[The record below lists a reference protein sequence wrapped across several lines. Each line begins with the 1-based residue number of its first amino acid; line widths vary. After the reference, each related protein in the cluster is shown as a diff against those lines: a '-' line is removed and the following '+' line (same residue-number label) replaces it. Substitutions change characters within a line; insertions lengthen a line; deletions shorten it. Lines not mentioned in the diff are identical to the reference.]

1 MSHEYESVVLAAL
14 LHDIGKFCQRGC
26 TERAG
31 HWEMSAAFVEAKRHA
46 FRDPDLVKDLVGHH
60 HEARNMPSNA
70 KPSALTDPRRRI
82 LAYLVS
88 RADSL
93 SSRERPE
100 SERSEGSQGRAPL
113 DCVFAQVRLGC
124 SDVSGYD
131 GSRFK
136 YPLGKLYECSSF
148 PELREPGYQHDE
160 RAYESYVDSF
170 VAEFD
175 GLFREPFDGMVDSMT
190 SLLQK
195 YLWCVPSDTT
205 REMRDVSLSDHMKST
220 CALAACMYKYHDEVG
235 WDEKLVKDDNAPRFL
250 LVCGDISGIQKYIY
264 GIASVGHGGVAKRL
278 RGRSFRVSLLT
289 EAVALRLLKELG
301 LPQAC
306 KIIAAGGQFY
316 LIVPNTESAKK
327 TIDDVRTAIS
337 RWMLDEFCGELA
349 VSIDY
354 AELNGAKLAQG
365 EFDDVLQEVRQK
377 IARAKQRKFEDVIVE
392 GEKVFDLEFHGAGV
406 CPVCD
411 INPSRGVSESEG
423 PLPCD
428 RCELDSEIGRRLI
441 SADWLVFSE
450 RPGPDAVAMF
460 ESPVLYAS
468 LVSDEAAVRRL
479 EPIMAYSLRGAALA
493 SGVPCGFAPYAGYV
507 ARWRGVEE
515 YEEFKKAIARNSR
528 IAEREDYSDEALR
541 SGQAVKSFTALAYQS
556 RGAKLLG
563 VLRADVDHLGLI
575 FTMGLKGKASLS
587 RLATLSTMMNT
598 FFAHEMVKMVEYEFP
613 DTYIAYAGG
622 DDLMLV
628 GPWDKTLELAKRI
641 SDDFKRF
648 TASNPDITISAGI
661 GTFKPRV
668 PIATT
673 SVLTGEILE
682 AAKDAGRNRLSVFGT
697 TFTWD
702 RYDDVERWAD
712 RLIGG
717 IESETPISKGFL
729 YNLLGWQNKAELY
742 YSGRGDGSTAL
753 FRPHLAYTIGRLL
766 TNEEGRP
773 RIDDELYGMLLR
785 LLQPEG
791 RADWE
796 TLKAPI
802 TWASY
807 AVRKED

>member
-1 MSHEYESVVLAAL
+1 LSHEYESVLLAAL
-14 LHDIGKFCQRGC
+14 LHDIGKFCQRGI
-26 TERAG
+26 TESAG
-31 HWEMSAAFVEAKRHA
+31 HWKMSEAFVEANRHA
-46 FRDPDLVKDLVGHH
+46 FSDPDLVKDLVGHH
-60 HEARNMPSNA
+60 HEAYNMPSDA

-93 SSRERPE
+93 SSRER
-100 SERSEGSQGRAPL
+100 SEGERAEGFQSRAPL
-113 DCVFAQVRLGC
+113 DSVFAQVRLGR
-124 SDVSGYD
+124 SDVSDYD
-131 GSRFK
+131 GSGFK
-136 YPLGKLYECSSF
+136 YQLGKLYEFSSF
-148 PELREPGYQHDE
+148 PELREPGYQHDKQT
-160 RAYESYVDSF
+160 YEHYMDMF
-170 VAEFD
+170 CGEFKQ
-175 GLFREPFDGMVDSMT
+175 LFHKPFDGMVDSLT
-190 SLLQK
+190 SLLHK

-205 REMRDVSLSDHMKST
+205 QEMRDVSLSDHLKST
-220 CALAACMYKYHDEVG
+220 CALAACMYKYHEEVG
-235 WDEKLVKDDNAPRFL
+235 WDEELVKDDEAPRFL

-278 RGRSFRVSLLT
+278 RGRSFRISLLT

-316 LIVPNTESAKK
+316 LILPNTESAKK
-327 TIDDVRTAIS
+327 AVEGVRKSIS
-337 RWMLDEFCGELA
+337 SWMLEEFCGELA
-349 VSIDY
+349 VSMAY
-354 AELNGAKLAQG
+354 AEFNGAKLAQG
-365 EFDDVLQEVRQK
+365 EFDHVLQEVRQK

-392 GEKVFDLEFHGAGV
+392 GEKVFDLEFQGAGV
-406 CPVCD
+406 CPVCG
-411 INPSRGVSESEG
+411 INPSRGVSEPEG

-428 RCELDSEIGRRLI
+428 CCEQDSEIGTKLI
-441 SADWLVFSE
+441 SAGWLVFSE
-450 RPGPDAVAMF
+450 QQGSNAVAMF
-460 ESPVLYAS
+460 EDPVIYAS
-468 LVSDEAAVRRL
+468 LASDEAELRRL
-479 EPIMAYSLRGAALA
+479 KPIMSYSLKGATLV
-493 SGVPCGFAPYAGYV
+493 SEVPCGFAPYAGYV
-507 ARWRGVEE
+507 ARWKGLEE
-515 YEEFKKAIARNSR
+515 YNEAVARNSR
-528 IAEREDYSDEALR
+528 IAEYEDYSDEALR

-598 FFAHEMVKMVEYEFP
+598 FFAHELVKMVEREFP
-613 DTYIAYAGG
+613 DTYVAYAGG

-628 GPWDKTLELAKRI
+628 GPWDQTLKLAKRI

-648 TASNPDITISAGI
+648 AASNPDITISAGI
-661 GTFKPRV
+661 GTFKHRV

-702 RYDDVERWAD
+702 RYDDVERWTE
-712 RLIGG
+712 RLISG
-717 IESETPISKGFL
+717 IESDTPISKGFL
-729 YNLLGWQNKAELY
+729 YNLLDWQEKAELY
-742 YSGRGDGSTAL
+742 YSGRGDGRTAM
-753 FRPHLAYTIGRLL
+753 FRPHLAYAIGRLL
-766 TNEEGRP
+766 TDDEGRP
-773 RIDDELYGMLLR
+773 RIDDELYRMLMR

-791 RADWE
+791 KDDWKI
-796 TLKAPI
+796 LKAPI

>member
-1 MSHEYESVVLAAL
+1 MSE
-14 LHDIGKFCQRGC
+14 
-26 TERAG
+26 
-31 HWEMSAAFVEAKRHA
+31 AFVEANRHA
-46 FRDPDLVKDLVGHH
+46 FSDPDLVKDLVGHH
-60 HEARNMPSNA
+60 HEAYNMPSDA

-93 SSRERPE
+93 SSRER
-100 SERSEGSQGRAPL
+100 SEGERAEGFQSRAPL
-113 DCVFAQVRLGC
+113 DSVFAQVRLGR
-124 SDVSGYD
+124 SDVSDYD
-131 GSRFK
+131 GSGFK
-136 YPLGKLYECSSF
+136 YQLGKLYEFSSF
-148 PELREPGYQHDE
+148 PELREPGYQHDKQT
-160 RAYESYVDSF
+160 YEHYMDMF
-170 VAEFD
+170 CGEFKQ
-175 GLFREPFDGMVDSMT
+175 LFHKPFDGMVDSLT
-190 SLLQK
+190 SLLHK

-205 REMRDVSLSDHMKST
+205 QEMRDVSLSDHLKST
-220 CALAACMYKYHDEVG
+220 CALAACMYKYHEEVG
-235 WDEKLVKDDNAPRFL
+235 WDEELVKDDEAPRFL

-278 RGRSFRVSLLT
+278 RGRSFRISLLT

-316 LIVPNTESAKK
+316 LILPNTESAKK
-327 TIDDVRTAIS
+327 AVEGVRKSIS
-337 RWMLDEFCGELA
+337 SWMLEEFCGELA
-349 VSIDY
+349 VSMAY
-354 AELNGAKLAQG
+354 AEFNGAKLAQG
-365 EFDDVLQEVRQK
+365 EFDHVLQEVRQK

-392 GEKVFDLEFHGAGV
+392 GEKVFDLEFQGAGV
-406 CPVCD
+406 CPVCG
-411 INPSRGVSESEG
+411 INPSRGVSEPEG

-428 RCELDSEIGRRLI
+428 CCEQDSEIGTKLI
-441 SADWLVFSE
+441 SAGWLVFSE
-450 RPGPDAVAMF
+450 QQGSNAVAMF
-460 ESPVLYAS
+460 EDPVIYAS
-468 LVSDEAAVRRL
+468 LASDEAELRRL
-479 EPIMAYSLRGAALA
+479 KPIMSYSLKGATLV
-493 SGVPCGFAPYAGYV
+493 SEVPCGFAPYAGYV
-507 ARWRGVEE
+507 ARWKGLEE
-515 YEEFKKAIARNSR
+515 YNEAVARNSR
-528 IAEREDYSDEALR
+528 IAEYEDYSDEALR

-598 FFAHEMVKMVEYEFP
+598 FFAHELVKMVEREFP
-613 DTYIAYAGG
+613 DTYVAYAGG

-628 GPWDKTLELAKRI
+628 GPWDQTLKLAKRI

-648 TASNPDITISAGI
+648 AASNPDITISAGI
-661 GTFKPRV
+661 GTFKHRV

-702 RYDDVERWAD
+702 RYDDVERWTE
-712 RLIGG
+712 RLISG
-717 IESETPISKGFL
+717 IESDTPISKGFL
-729 YNLLGWQNKAELY
+729 YNLLDWQEKAELY
-742 YSGRGDGSTAL
+742 YSGRGDGRTAM
-753 FRPHLAYTIGRLL
+753 FRPHLAYAIGRLL
-766 TNEEGRP
+766 TDDEGRP
-773 RIDDELYGMLLR
+773 RIDDELYRMLMR

-791 RADWE
+791 KDDWKI
-796 TLKAPI
+796 LKAPI

>member
-1 MSHEYESVVLAAL
+1 LPHEYESVLLAAL
-14 LHDIGKFCQRGC
+14 LHDIGKFCQRGR

-31 HWEMSAAFVEAKRHA
+31 HWEMSAAFVEAKRNA
-46 FRDPDLVKDLVGHH
+46 FRNVDLVKDLVGHH
-60 HEARNMPSNA
+60 HEAYNMPSNA
-70 KPSALTDPRRRI
+70 RPSALTDPRRRT

-93 SSRERPE
+93 SSLERPE
-100 SERSEGSQGRAPL
+100 SERAEGFQSRAPL
-113 DCVFAQVRLGC
+113 DSVFAQIRLGR
-124 SDVSGYD
+124 SDRSGHD
-131 GSRFK
+131 GSDSK

-148 PELREPGYQHDE
+148 PESQEPGYQHDE
-160 RAYESYVDSF
+160 RTYESHVDSF
-170 VAEFD
+170 VAEFSE
-175 GLFREPFDGMVDSMT
+175 LFREPFDGMVDLMT
-190 SLLQK
+190 GLLHK

-205 REMRDVSLSDHMKST
+205 REMRDVSLSDHLKST
-220 CALAACMYKYHDEVG
+220 CALAACMYKYHEVVG
-235 WDEKLVKDDNAPRFL
+235 WDEELVKDDNAPRFL

-264 GIASVGHGGVAKRL
+264 GIASVGRGGVAKRL
-278 RGRSFRVSLLT
+278 RGRSFRISLLT
-289 EAVALRLLKELG
+289 EAVALRLLKDLG

-316 LIVPNTESAKK
+316 LIAPNTESAKK
-327 TIDDVRTAIS
+327 TLDDVRKSIS
-337 RWMLDEFCGELA
+337 SWMLEEFCGELA
-349 VSIDY
+349 VSMAY
-354 AELNGAKLAQG
+354 AEFNGTKLAQG

-392 GEKVFDLEFHGAGV
+392 GGKVFDLEFHGAGV

-411 INPSRGVSESEG
+411 INPSRGVSEPEG

-428 RCELDSEIGRRLI
+428 RCELDSEIGTKLI
-441 SADWLVFSE
+441 SANWLVFSE
-450 RPGPDAVAMF
+450 QQGSHAVAMF
-460 ESPVLYAS
+460 EGPVLYAS
-468 LVSDEAAVRRL
+468 LVSKEAELRQL
-479 EPIMAYSLRGAALA
+479 KPIMAYSLRGAALV
-493 SGVPCGFAPYAGYV
+493 SGVPCSFAPYAGYV
-507 ARWRGVEE
+507 ARWKGLEE
-515 YEEFKKAIARNSR
+515 YNEAVKRNPCV
-528 IAEREDYSDEALR
+528 AEYEDYSEDALS

-575 FTMGLKGKASLS
+575 FTVGLKGKASLS

-598 FFAHEMVKMVEYEFP
+598 FFAHELVKMVESEFP
-613 DTYIAYAGG
+613 DTYVTYAGG

-628 GPWDKTLELAKRI
+628 GPWDQTLKLAKRI

-661 GTFKPRV
+661 GTFKHRV

-712 RLIGG
+712 KLISG

-729 YNLLGWQNKAELY
+729 YNLLEWQEKAELY
-742 YSGRGDGSTAL
+742 YSGRGDGSTAM
-753 FRPHLAYTIGRLL
+753 FRPHLAYAIGRLL
-766 TNEEGRP
+766 TDDEGWP
-773 RIDDELYGMLLR
+773 RIDDELYRMLMR

-791 RADWE
+791 KDDWKI
-796 TLKAPI
+796 LKAPI